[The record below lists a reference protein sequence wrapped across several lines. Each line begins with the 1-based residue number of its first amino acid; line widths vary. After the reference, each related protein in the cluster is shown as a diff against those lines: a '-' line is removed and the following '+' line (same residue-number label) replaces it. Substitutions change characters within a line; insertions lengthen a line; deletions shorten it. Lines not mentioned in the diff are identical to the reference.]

1 MNISANFWER
11 NHWLCSSNVC
21 KFFMTLHK
29 KNHDNSYL
37 LWLRSGF
44 WSSSTIWKHE
54 NWSEVQKMKSLKP
67 RSQDANFN
75 WYIHLYAIVWPRCVL
90 QFVHA
95 SCHSAVSKFHF
106 IKHLTHLHAHIPT
119 NIQQVTQLSNCPNI
133 FFLSAR
139 NICCLT
145 TLMRDPLW

>member
-1 MNISANFWER
+1 MWTFRPTFER
-11 NHWLCSSNVC
+11 EITDYAPPTFVNSLWPCIKRIMTILTCCGCVLVFGVQARSENMKIEVRCRKWKVWSLDLKMQTSIGIYPLVC
-21 KFFMTLHK
+21 
-29 KNHDNSYL
+29 N
-37 LWLRSGF
+37 
-44 WSSSTIWKHE
+44 
-54 NWSEVQKMKSLKP
+54 
-67 RSQDANFN
+67 
-75 WYIHLYAIVWPRCVL
+75 CVASL